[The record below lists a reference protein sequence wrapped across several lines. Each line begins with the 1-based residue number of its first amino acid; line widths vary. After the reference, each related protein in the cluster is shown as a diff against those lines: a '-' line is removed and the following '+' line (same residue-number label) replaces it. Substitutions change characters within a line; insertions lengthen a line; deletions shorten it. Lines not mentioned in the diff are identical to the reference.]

1 MAHDTPQLAAK
12 ARSLQ
17 LFGALFL
24 GFFLLILLPIL
35 RADRYCND
43 DILRALDGNWG
54 WNTDGR
60 LFTNFLMRLLEF
72 GAVRVVDIAPLPQLL
87 AIAVLACFGVL
98 VARRYRIDSVPIAA
112 LIAFPMAAQ
121 PFFLHNLS
129 FRFDAFCMALAMLCA
144 FLPLLSSTLTV
155 RAWAVGAA
163 CLLACLN
170 LYQPAIGVFLV
181 FALLE
186 TIAEPAPEQTWGA
199 TSRRFVGRMLQ
210 CAAALLAYRLFFAAS
225 FKGWLKDRS
234 EVAPLTEVPHTL
246 FANAQGFG
254 HVFASSFS
262 ARWFEIFVPLLLI
275 ALAAIV
281 VLSVCARGTPARRM
295 MAAAYAVVL
304 VPAMLLAACGPM
316 LLLRHP
322 VYAPRVMVGFG
333 AVLCAALI
341 AMHGALR
348 GHRHARGLQYF
359 IAGALALAMSV
370 HAAVL
375 GNAAAAQ
382 KDYEAA
388 IAGHLADDLAELA
401 QRQSVGRYLI
411 LGSAGLAP
419 TAAHAAEQF
428 PLLQVLV
435 PTYLDEHEVWR
446 HHYLRL
452 FLPPIEDAAFP
463 DGAVDASLALRS
475 CAHAPTLVRSAYQL
489 SVVDDVA
496 IVRFKSAFCSEP
508 ARAADVASPAT

>member
-1 MAHDTPQLAAK
+1 MDHDPVQLAAR
-12 ARSLQ
+12 ARSIRV
-17 LFGALFL
+17 FGALFL

-35 RADRYCND
+35 RADRFCND

-72 GAVRVVDIAPLPQLL
+72 GAARVVDIAPLPQLL
-87 AIAVLACFGVL
+87 AIVVLACFGML
-98 VARRYRIDSVPIAA
+98 VARRYRIDSVPLAA
-112 LIAFPMAAQ
+112 LIAFPIAAQ

-129 FRFDAFCMALAMLCA
+129 FRFDAFCMALAMLFA
-144 FLPLLSSTLTV
+144 LLPLLSSTLHL
-155 RAWAVGAA
+155 RAWAIGAA

-170 LYQPAIGVFLV
+170 LYQPAVGVFFV

-186 TIAEPAPEQTWGA
+186 TIVEPVQEETWSA
-199 TSRRFVGRMLQ
+199 TSKRFAGRMLQ
-210 CAAALLAYRLFFAAS
+210 AAAALSAYKLFFANS
-225 FKGWLKDRS
+225 FKGWLKERS
-234 EVAPLTEVPHTL
+234 AMATFTELPQTL
-246 FANAQGFG
+246 FANTEGFAR
-254 HVFASSFS
+254 VFVDSFS
-262 ARWFEIFVPLLLI
+262 ARWVHIFLPLLLV
-275 ALAAIV
+275 ALAFVV
-281 VLSVCARGTPARRM
+281 VLSMRARRTPAGRIG
-295 MAAAYAVVL
+295 AAAYGVLL

-322 VYAPRVMVGFG
+322 VYAPRVMVGLG
-333 AVLCAALI
+333 AVFCAALV

-348 GHRHARGLQYF
+348 GHSIARGSQYF

-370 HAAVL
+370 HAAVF

-388 IAGHLADDLAELA
+388 IAGHLADDLADLI
-401 QRQSVGRYLI
+401 QRQRVSRYLVF
-411 LGSAGLAP
+411 GSAGLAP
-419 TAAHAAEQF
+419 TAAHAVEQF
-428 PLLQVLV
+428 PLLRVLV
-435 PTYLDEHEVWR
+435 PPYLDEREVWR

-463 DGAVDASLALRS
+463 DVVLDASLALRS
-475 CAHAPTLVRSAYQL
+475 CERPPTIVRSAYQM

-496 IVRFKSAFCSEP
+496 VVRFKSALCP
-508 ARAADVASPAT
+508 APTRPAGDAARAS

>member
-1 MAHDTPQLAAK
+1 MEHDSTQRADN
-12 ARSLQ
+12 ARSLRV
-17 LFGALFL
+17 FGSLFL

-72 GAVRVVDIAPLPQLL
+72 GTARVVDIAPLPQLL
-87 AIAVLACFGVL
+87 AIAVLACFGML
-98 VARRYRIDSVPIAA
+98 VARRYRIDSVPLAA
-112 LIAFPMAAQ
+112 LIAFPVAAQ

-129 FRFDAFCMALAMLCA
+129 FRFDAFCMALAMLFG
-144 FLPLLSSTLTV
+144 FLPLFSSTQNR

-163 CLLACLN
+163 YLLACLN
-170 LYQPAIGVFLV
+170 LYQPAIGVFFV

-186 TIAEPAPEQTWGA
+186 TIVEPAQEETRTA
-199 TSRRFVGRMLQ
+199 TSKQFAGRLLQ
-210 CAAALLAYRLFFAAS
+210 AAAALLAYKLLFANS

-234 EVAPLTEVPHTL
+234 QMAPLTELPST
-246 FANAQGFG
+246 FFTNAEGFG
-254 HVFASSFS
+254 RVFVDSFS
-262 ARWFEIFVPLLLI
+262 ARWLYIFVPLLLV
-275 ALAAIV
+275 ALAFVV
-281 VLSVCARGTPARRM
+281 VLSMRARRTPAGRV
-295 MAAAYAVVL
+295 MAAAYGVLL

-322 VYAPRVMVGFG
+322 VYAPRVMVGLG
-333 AVLCAALI
+333 AVLCSALI

-348 GHRHARGLQYF
+348 GHRFARGLQYS

-370 HAAVL
+370 HAAVF
-375 GNAAAAQ
+375 GNAVAAQ

-388 IAGHLADDLAELA
+388 IAEHLADDLTDLM
-401 QRQSVGRYLI
+401 QRQRVSRYRV

-428 PLLQVLV
+428 PLLRVLV
-435 PTYLDEHEVWR
+435 PPYLDEQEVWR

-463 DGAVDASLALRS
+463 DDVLDASLALRS
-475 CAHAPTLVRSAYQL
+475 CERTPTFIRSAYQM
-489 SVVDDVA
+489 SVVGDVA
-496 IVRFKSAFCSEP
+496 VVRFKSAFCTAPTQP
-508 ARAADVASPAT
+508 AGDAAPAM